1 MGKSVAARMIARV
14 TGIRTIGT
22 WTARKT
28 ATPRNASPIR
38 NRQLHCARRS
48 SHTGTIEVDSPRAP
62 VTSMSMTSMREP
74 ATAYPKATAGT
85 ARNRPTKPAIAAPIG
100 RAMSTAGR
108 GIRTAPRKTFGATT
122 EVWSDVDQDDRD
134 EDGAGGGEAA

>member
-1 MGKSVAARMIARV
+1 MIARV

-22 WTARKT
+22 WTARRT
-28 ATPRNASPIR
+28 ATPRNASPIEK
-38 NRQLHCARRS
+38 RQLHCATRS
-48 SHTGTIEVDSPRAP
+48 SHIGTIELDSPGAP
-62 VTSMSMTSMREP
+62 VTSMSITSTREP

-100 RAMSTAGR
+100 RAISTAGR
-108 GIRTAPRKTFGATT
+108 GSNRSPEDLRGD
-122 EVWSDVDQDDRD
+122 EGGLENVDEDDRN